1 MKQMFNLIV
10 RIKLNRRISLI
21 GCSCLLVFQVT
32 VLSPVRAAEADSQTD
47 AEERL
52 DEVIAEHRY
61 QHERDRLG
69 EKSNDWLAEFVI
81 GLFIPDRI
89 TIHANVFSGGG
100 SFARTPVA
108 VGALLP
114 FAVPK
119 SLVERDVTK
128 GKFLDYPY
136 QANRSGNM
144 ITYTAKEWLD
154 NPLMSEGWEGN
165 QMRIQTDYSWNSKA
179 SAVNTRLL
187 LEGAG
192 RIGLRGSFDYRRD
205 VEMIADYNGQ
215 DDFWI
220 GDMAVTYRFAQSD
233 VVQLRAGG
241 GFMWFSDGMDA
252 DIGWN
257 FLYEVDWYLKDPW
270 VVNASLNL
278 GALHFQKGRSSAP
291 VVNFR
296 TTIGYQRKR
305 IQVYIGFQHLQIG
318 NDERDAFISGL
329 QWSF

>member
-1 MKQMFNLIV
+1 MLNLSAGK
-10 RIKLNRRISLI
+10 KLNWRITLI
-21 GCSCLLVFQVT
+21 GISYLFVFQVT
-32 VLSPVRAAEADSQTD
+32 SFSPVQGAEADSQTD
-47 AEERL
+47 TEERI

-61 QHERDRLG
+61 QHERDRLD
-69 EKSNDWLAEFVI
+69 ERSNDWLAEFVI
-81 GLFIPDRI
+81 GLFIPDHI
-89 TIHANVFSGGG
+89 TIQANVSSEGG
-100 SFARTPVA
+100 ALAHAPVM

-114 FAVPK
+114 FALPK
-119 SLVERDVTK
+119 SFIERDVTK

-154 NPLMSEGWEGN
+154 DPLMSEGWEGN

-192 RIGLRGSFDYRRD
+192 RVGLRGSFDYRRD
-205 VEMIADYNGQ
+205 AEMLADYNGQ
-215 DDFWI
+215 DDFWL
-220 GDMAVTYRFAQSD
+220 GDMALTYRFAQSD
-233 VVQLRAGG
+233 TVQLRAGG

-252 DIGWN
+252 DVGWN
-257 FLYEVDWYLKDPW
+257 FVYEAEWYLKDPW

-278 GALHFQKGRSSAP
+278 GALHFQEGRSSAP

-305 IQVYIGFQHLQIG
+305 IQAYIGFQHLQIG
-318 NDERDAFISGL
+318 NDEHDALISGL
-329 QWSF
+329 QLSF